1 MRPLLHGRPPLRRGV
16 CVSGTFCRFSLSPQI
31 NSPEVCRMIQ
41 TAKWENVQ
49 IHPKRLQVECYSA
62 RWRVPSLHALLGIT
76 HHVRRGALVQ
86 RGAVKS
92 RMRRRTIRLGFS
104 GSMSH
109 PYGLIT
115 PTAASD
121 PCFFPVFFRALGC
134 GTGVPGCGVIHT
146 TNKRWQRQ
154 HDAAHRRTIKR
165 VRVSCGMIAM
175 GHPITIPLSNRYH
188 TEFALCGK
196 VSGYPFSQ
204 VRQETRNGGVF
215 PLPNDPVPQKTV
227 PGGGSRAHT
236 DPFKCTKKRQGAK
249 IHAPTKAKY
258 ACCPRVSFPRLPG
271 NTVPGGPSKQ
281 YHYGGDEVESTASS
295 QRRTPKK
302 GHEKGSAF
310 SHKPFP
316 RECILPS
323 RDRGFPVRS
332 AWKNVGFGCVES
344 IWWGHIACDVGLAI
358 RPSPARVARSGGE
371 GQTTESKHGFVVAS
385 FFARAGLFC

>member
-154 HDAAHRRTIKR
+154 HDAAHRRTTKR

-188 TEFALCGK
+188 TECALCGK
-196 VSGYPFSQ
+196 VSGYVSQ

-215 PLPNDPVPQKTV
+215 PSPNDPRRKRS
-227 PGGGSRAHT
+227 PGGGGPCAHG
-236 DPFKCTKKRQGAK
+236 PFQMHRKGQGRK
-249 IHAPTKAKY
+249 NPCPTTRCFAFQ
-258 ACCPRVSFPRLPG
+258 SFPSVSSPEHRAR
-271 NTVPGGPSKQ
+271 GPSKQ
-281 YHYGGDEVESTASS
+281 YHTAVTKWS
-295 QRRTPKK
+295 RRPHPSARRKK
-302 GHEKGSAF
+302 AEKDSAF
-310 SHKPFP
+310 PYLSP
-316 RECILPS
+316 RECILLS

-332 AWKNVGFGCVES
+332 AWKNVGFLSVES
-344 IWWGHIACDVGLAI
+344 IGWGHTA
-358 RPSPARVARSGGE
+358 
-371 GQTTESKHGFVVAS
+371 
-385 FFARAGLFC
+385 